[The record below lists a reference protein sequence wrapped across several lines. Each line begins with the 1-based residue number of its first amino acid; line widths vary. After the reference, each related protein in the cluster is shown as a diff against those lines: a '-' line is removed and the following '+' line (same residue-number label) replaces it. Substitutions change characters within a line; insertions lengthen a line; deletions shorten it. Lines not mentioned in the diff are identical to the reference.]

1 MSATRR
7 RLLALQLVFA
17 LNGLGLA
24 VWFPR
29 IPDVKAALGIDVLTL
44 SLALFGLPAG
54 TMLGF
59 LGVSRI
65 TRRFGLK
72 RTTIWGGA
80 AFLLAF
86 VTPGL
91 APNAPA
97 LGLALFLCGLTIAM
111 IEVAMNAKASQM
123 ERALGRRIMT
133 RCHAF
138 WSFGTVAGALIG
150 GGFAQ
155 AGIPFLTQQ
164 AILQPVFAALT
175 IFFGRML
182 VVDEPQP
189 AEERGGRFEL
199 PSRMLVLLCLVP
211 IGALLIEGAM
221 MEWSALLL
229 REHVGASPFLT
240 AATFS
245 AFALAMAG
253 MRLAGDRLAELFGA
267 RRVILASAA
276 LMAVAMLGFALSPSV
291 WLSMPLAALVGVGCA
306 NVYPLTMSMVAPLPG
321 QAPEKNVATLALTAF
336 TAFLIGPPF
345 IGITASVVGLPAALA
360 LLAPF
365 GAAPFLIRGPA
376 RGPAPRT
383 GAQPQ

>member
-1 MSATRR
+1 MPAERF

-29 IPDVKAALGIDVLTL
+29 IPDVKEALGIDVLTL

-54 TMLGF
+54 TMVGF
-59 LGVSRI
+59 LTVSRI
-65 TRRFGLK
+65 TRRVGLK

-80 AFLLAF
+80 AFLLSFIGPA
-86 VTPGL
+86 L
-91 APNAPA
+91 AANAVA
-97 LGLALFLCGLTIAM
+97 LGLTLFLCGLTIAS

-138 WSFGTVAGALIG
+138 WSFGTVIGALIG
-150 GGFAQ
+150 GAYSQG
-155 AGIPFLTQQ
+155 GIPFLTQQ
-164 AILQPVFAALT
+164 ATVQPLFALAT
-175 IFFGRML
+175 VVFGRML
-182 VVDEPQP
+182 IADEPP
-189 AEERGGRFEL
+189 TVAAAAGGAGL
-199 PSRMLVLLCLVP
+199 PSLALVLLCLVP

-229 REHVGASPFLT
+229 REHVGASPFAT

-245 AFALAMAG
+245 VFALAMAV

-267 RRVILASAA
+267 RPVILASGLVMAA
-276 LMAVAMLGFALSPSV
+276 AMLGFALSPTV
-291 WLSMPLAALVGVGCA
+291 WLSMPLAALVGIGCA
-306 NVYPLTMSMVAPLPG
+306 NIYPLTMSMVAPLPG
-321 QAPEKNVATLALTAF
+321 LPPERNVATLALTAF

-345 IGITASVVGLPAALA
+345 VGIAASLVGLPAALA
-360 LLAPF
+360 LLAPL
-365 GAAPFLIRGPA
+365 GAIPLLLPGRSP
-376 RGPAPRT
+376 PPPRRSD
-383 GAQPQ
+383 QPQ